1 MVSLEQLWMPIIAAA
16 VAVFVVSS
24 LIHMVFKWHNSEYK
38 KLPNEDEA
46 RAVLR
51 PAAGTPAVYF
61 VPYCIDHKQMQAPE
75 MQQKFK
81 EGPVAMI
88 TIRPSG
94 LPSMGGPLSQ
104 WFVLNLVVAVIAGY
118 LACHAVPAG
127 AGFMAVARYISLVT
141 FAAYGVGAISSG
153 IWMGKPW
160 TAVFKELLDAFL
172 YGLVSACAFAWLWP
186 HA

>member
-16 VAVFVVSS
+16 VAVFVMSS

-51 PAAGTPAVYF
+51 RVAGTPAVYF

-81 EGPVAMI
+81 EGPVAMV

-94 LPSMGGPLSQ
+94 LPSMGAPLSQ
-104 WFVLNLVVAVIAGY
+104 WYVLNLVVATIAAY

-127 AGFMAVARYISLVT
+127 ASFLAVARYVSLVT

-160 TAVFKELLDAFL
+160 SAVAKELLDAFI

-186 HA
+186 KG

>member
-16 VAVFVVSS
+16 VAVFVMSS

-46 RAVLR
+46 RATLR
-51 PAAGTPAVYF
+51 SVAGTPAVYF

-94 LPSMGGPLSQ
+94 LPSMGGPLGQ
-104 WFVLNLVVAVIAGY
+104 WFVLNLVVATLAGY
-118 LACHAVPAG
+118 LVCHAVPTG
-127 AGFMAVARYISLVT
+127 ASFLAVARYVSLVT
-141 FAAYGVGAISSG
+141 FAAYGIGAISAG

-160 TAVFKELLDAFL
+160 SAVAKELLDAFL

-186 HA
+186 K